1 MSSQILIIGLGQFGM
16 ALTRS
21 LSERGTE
28 VLAVDTRQDLVD
40 VAASFATEAM
50 TLNATDQDALARLR
64 PADRDAVVCAIGGDS
79 KEASIIC
86 TALLRQMGVSQI
98 VARAVDPVHSRILHL
113 VGAHVVV
120 NPEQEFGHWFANRL
134 LYQQILSEAPLGGGL
149 QLSEIIVPG
158 SLVGKT
164 LQDLQLPRR
173 HGITVVA
180 VRGDANGSVNTPDP
194 SEPLKKDERLL
205 VVSGESAIRTF
216 LKESSA

>member
-1 MSSQILIIGLGQFGM
+1 MARQILIIGLGQFGM

-28 VLAVDTRQDLVD
+28 VFAVDTQQAMVD

-50 TLNATDQDALARLR
+50 VLNATDQDALARLR
-64 PADRDAVVCAIGGDS
+64 PAERDEVVCAIGGDS

-86 TALLRQMGVSQI
+86 TALLRQMGVPHI

-120 NPEQEFGHWFANRL
+120 NPEQEFGQWFANRL
-134 LYQQILSEAPLGGGL
+134 LYQQIVSEAPLGGGL
-149 QLSEIIVPG
+149 HLSEIVVPETIVG
-158 SLVGKT
+158 RT
-164 LQDLQLPRR
+164 LQDLELPRR

-180 VRGDANGSVNTPDP
+180 VRGDADGSVRTPVP
-194 SEPLKKDERLL
+194 SEPLEKDQRLL
-205 VVSGESAIRTF
+205 VVSNESAVRNF
-216 LKESSA
+216 LKESKA